1 MYVPFYFKN
10 NYYSRHYPVSYLLV
24 LPPQWILKLN
34 KTLIPLPFDLSIPR
48 SSHFHSDISH
58 FIIKAKNVAVR
69 SFCERRNSGN
79 ISGWK
84 HFIKTIEFWWRGL
97 PPETLFI
104 YLPTGAVL
112 TCQIQH
118 FLFFISDFKHL
129 QFFEIV
135 LIMTLCMYYI

>member
-58 FIIKAKNVAVR
+58 FIIKTKNVAVR
-69 SFCERRNSGN
+69 TVSVKGETVVTFQVEN
-79 ISGWK
+79 ISSK
-84 HFIKTIEFWWRGL
+84 
-97 PPETLFI
+97 
-104 YLPTGAVL
+104 
-112 TCQIQH
+112 Q
-118 FLFFISDFKHL
+118 
-129 QFFEIV
+129 
-135 LIMTLCMYYI
+135 